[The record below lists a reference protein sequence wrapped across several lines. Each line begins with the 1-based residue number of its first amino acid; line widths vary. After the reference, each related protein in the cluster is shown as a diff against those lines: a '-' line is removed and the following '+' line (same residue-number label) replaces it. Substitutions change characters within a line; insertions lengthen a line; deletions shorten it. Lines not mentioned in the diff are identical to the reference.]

1 MPAEKVGHG
10 GRRGLAEKRRRGHL
24 RIPYLRTVMS
34 FLGICPRR
42 LSVGLGKA
50 AIPEGEFQVF
60 QCVAIQKGLQSLP
73 TKLF

>member
-1 MPAEKVGHG
+1 MLVEKVGHG
-10 GRRGLAEKRRRGHL
+10 GRRGLAEKRRGYL
-24 RIPYLRTVMS
+24 RIPHLRSVMS
-34 FLGICPRR
+34 FLWIYPRR

-50 AIPEGEFQVF
+50 AILEGELQVF